1 MTLKN
6 PEGSLT
12 HELAARIAAA
22 AVSKCDAEDGLKD
35 GVIDDPRHCDFDPAE
50 LQCKTDSS
58 KDCLSPAQVRTARA
72 LYGPMKSRGGMQLY
86 PGAAFGASPLAE
98 LPPTSGKSKPGDAAI
113 TLMLPQKPSWTVN
126 TFDPDRDIPV
136 LEKQLGPTLDAA
148 NPDLHRFQA
157 HGGKLIMY
165 HGWADPLLSP
175 FNTLN
180 YYDSV
185 VRTMGG
191 QQATDG
197 FLRLFMVP
205 GMEHC
210 RGGPGPNT
218 FDAVASL
225 DDWVEHGVPPER
237 IVAAHEGADGKQVD
251 RTRPLCRYPQVAR
264 YKGTGSTDE
273 AASFN
278 CQTL

>member
-1 MTLKN
+1 
-6 PEGSLT
+6 
-12 HELAARIAAA
+12 
-22 AVSKCDAEDGLKD
+22 
-35 GVIDDPRHCDFDPAE
+35 
-50 LQCKTDSS
+50 
-58 KDCLSPAQVRTARA
+58 
-72 LYGPMKSRGGMQLY
+72 
-86 PGAAFGASPLAE
+86 
-98 LPPTSGKSKPGDAAI
+98 
-113 TLMLPQKPSWTVN
+113 MLPQKPSWTVN

-136 LEKQLGPTLDAA
+136 LEKQLGSTLDAA
-148 NPDLHRFQA
+148 DPDLHQFQA
-157 HGGKLIMY
+157 RGGKLIMY

-175 FNTLN
+175 YNTLD
-180 YYDSV
+180 YYGSV
-185 VRTMGG
+185 VQVMGG
-191 QQATDG
+191 QQATDS

-218 FDAVASL
+218 FDAVAPL

-237 IVAAHEGADGKQVD
+237 IVASHNGADGKQVD

-273 AASFN
+273 AASFS